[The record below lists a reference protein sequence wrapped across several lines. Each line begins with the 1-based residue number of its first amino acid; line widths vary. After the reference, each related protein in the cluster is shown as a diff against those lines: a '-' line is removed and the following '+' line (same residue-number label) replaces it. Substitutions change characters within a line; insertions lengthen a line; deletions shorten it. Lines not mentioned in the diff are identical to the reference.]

1 MFNRP
6 LNSFMPA
13 LYHDVMEMDDIMKAE
28 EQEMNIARQEMY
40 SAFANTFVLT
50 SDESGVIM
58 FEKMLNIV
66 ANPQVEDL
74 EFRKRRLINR
84 MSMHL
89 PFTFRFLK
97 QKLDEIIGVDR
108 WKAYIDHDNYT
119 LYVEAVATNQSWY
132 SEVAFTLSQL
142 KPCNM
147 VFINVP
153 RTDASI
159 SIGEEISYKTLNWKY
174 RLGSWKLGE
183 HPFAV
188 IDGGGIVKMPELKS
202 IQQAM
207 LNGAASFVAGD
218 IAAVL
223 INDAVKVSNFKLKQ
237 AQNNVVSVEYE
248 VVPSI
253 TNLITN
259 IKLLRADDT
268 VLAQSDVYVPVIQ
281 TVVSKHTITV
291 KESA

>member
-6 LNSFMPA
+6 LNSFLPT
-13 LYHDVMEMDDIMKAE
+13 LYQGVVEIDDIMNAE
-28 EQEMNIARQEMY
+28 EQEMSIARQELY

-66 ANPQVEDL
+66 ANPRTEDL
-74 EFRKRRLINR
+74 EFRRRRLLNR

-97 QKLDEIIGVDR
+97 QRLDEIIGVAG

-119 LYVEAVATNQSWY
+119 LYVEAAATNESWY
-132 SEVAFTLSQL
+132 SEMAFTLNQL

-153 RTDASI
+153 RIDMSI
-159 SIGEEISYKTLNWKY
+159 NLNEGISYRTLNWKY
-174 RLGSWKLGE
+174 RLGSWRLGE

-188 IDGGGIVKMPELKS
+188 IDGGGIVKVPELKS
-202 IQQAM
+202 VQQAM
-207 LNGAASFVAGD
+207 LNGAASFVAD
-218 IAAVL
+218 DVAAVL
-223 INDAVKVSNFKLKQ
+223 INDTVKVSNFKLKQ
-237 AQNNVVSVEYE
+237 ADDNVVSIEYE
-248 VVPSI
+248 VVPSM
-253 TNLITN
+253 TRLITD

-268 VLAQSDVYVPVIQ
+268 VLTQSAVYVPVTQ